1 MYAPAKRAYIFH
13 DSYSFLSRGY
23 GVVEFDR
30 VESAIHTLSF
40 ASDIAVRGIQV
51 RIGYANPQCVREAHN
66 SVSTSTPFFPP
77 TLPSTLPPSAL
88 YGSNY
93 PAVMNYPS
101 MAAPMPTSMVPPMVP
116 SMVLPTVADGFTMS
130 DGRPFP
136 SNYKTHVTKWR
147 RSCWLTRSYV
157 FDARSGLF
165 FESASR
171 FYYCQ
176 SRDMV
181 GVSV

>member
-40 ASDIAVRGIQV
+40 ANNIAVRGIQV

-77 TLPSTLPPSAL
+77 TLPANFSSFTAGLCCTQ
-88 YGSNY
+88 
-93 PAVMNYPS
+93 
-101 MAAPMPTSMVPPMVP
+101 AAQKQAGAGMGTNR
-116 SMVLPTVADGFTMS
+116 LGFCS
-130 DGRPFP
+130 
-136 SNYKTHVTKWR
+136 SSETK
-147 RSCWLTRSYV
+147 
-157 FDARSGLF
+157 
-165 FESASR
+165 
-171 FYYCQ
+171 
-176 SRDMV
+176 
-181 GVSV
+181 